1 MSDWTDGYVTDIG
14 YTYGYYA
21 ELNPQLL
28 KLAFTHAGFHFPQIE
43 NACELGFG
51 QGISINIHASASTI
65 VWSGT
70 DFNPAQAGFAQEL
83 ARHAGNATKL
93 FDESFAQ
100 YCTRDDLP
108 DFDYIGLHGIWT
120 WISDENR
127 AVIVN
132 FIKRKLKVGGVL
144 YISYNTQPGW
154 SSMVPLQ
161 HLMAEYANALQPLGE
176 PINKRIDGAIA
187 FTDKL
192 FATKPL
198 FTRVNPAVIKDFE
211 KLKLHNR
218 HYLAHEYFN
227 QNWLP
232 MPFSKM
238 AEWLSGAKL
247 QYVCSANYTD
257 QIEVINLTA
266 EQQALLQEIT
276 DPIFRQTVRDVML
289 NTIFRKDYWVKGAR
303 SLSPLEKNESLS
315 NQSFM
320 LIKDV
325 TDVSLSIKGAAGE
338 VKLNESIYKPLL
350 EVMSNHKAKSL
361 AQLEPLL
368 KPQGINFPQILQA
381 MMMLIGIGAV
391 ATVQDEAVI
400 AKVKKSTDKLNLA
413 LMSKSRSSPE
423 ISFLA
428 SPVLGG
434 GTYVGRFTQL
444 FILGLKEGK
453 RAPQDLAQYVWN
465 ILAIQGQKINKDGK
479 TLDTPEDNLA
489 ELTEQAN
496 RFNQKQAP
504 ILKAL
509 QII

>member
-1 MSDWTDGYVTDIG
+1 
-14 YTYGYYA
+14 
-21 ELNPQLL
+21 
-28 KLAFTHAGFHFPQIE
+28 
-43 NACELGFG
+43 
-51 QGISINIHASASTI
+51 
-65 VWSGT
+65 
-70 DFNPAQAGFAQEL
+70 
-83 ARHAGNATKL
+83 
-93 FDESFAQ
+93 
-100 YCTRDDLP
+100 
-108 DFDYIGLHGIWT
+108 
-120 WISDENR
+120 
-127 AVIVN
+127 
-132 FIKRKLKVGGVL
+132 
-144 YISYNTQPGW
+144 
-154 SSMVPLQ
+154 
-161 HLMAEYANALQPLGE
+161 
-176 PINKRIDGAIA
+176 
-187 FTDKL
+187 
-192 FATKPL
+192 
-198 FTRVNPAVIKDFE
+198 
-211 KLKLHNR
+211 
-218 HYLAHEYFN
+218 
-227 QNWLP
+227 
-232 MPFSKM
+232 
-238 AEWLSGAKL
+238 
-247 QYVCSANYTD
+247 
-257 QIEVINLTA
+257 
-266 EQQALLQEIT
+266 
-276 DPIFRQTVRDVML
+276 ML

-325 TDVSLSIKGAAGE
+325 ADVSLSIKGAAGE